1 MFHCTE
7 NAVCTPDGEDTE
19 PVFIKIP
26 HPRTGDLRLVYPH
39 QSSQLN
45 FAICLLWLCKM
56 FCLVNLS
63 TAIKGWKFHV
73 YIHVLVFTLKNT
85 PCHIKSFG

>member
-45 FAICLLWLCKM
+45 FAICLLRLCKI
-56 FCLVNLS
+56 FCLVNICPLPLRS
-63 TAIKGWKFHV
+63 GNSM
-73 YIHVLVFTLKNT
+73 FTYMYWYLL
-85 PCHIKSFG
+85 